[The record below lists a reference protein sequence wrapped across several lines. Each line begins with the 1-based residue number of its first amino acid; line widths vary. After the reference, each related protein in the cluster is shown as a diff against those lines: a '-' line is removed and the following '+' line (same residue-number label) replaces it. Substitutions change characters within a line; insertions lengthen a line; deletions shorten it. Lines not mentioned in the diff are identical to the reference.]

1 MTIIDNL
8 KSIVN
13 FSEKEINQPVVI
25 FNYIDFIT
33 SDDEEYLREMKQKK
47 RELAIDAILDD
58 KVEEFESYKES
69 NPLMNQPDFLSQE
82 YESRT
87 GVVISPKI
95 SQINLK
101 SNRYQSDDDI
111 YKTVISFL
119 DQNTKSQKSTPN
131 GPNKPLDVQL
141 TGDFENDKRRVISKV
156 IMSSNIIAI
165 DGRIG
170 PGTSVICGQNAY
182 KYITNANQPNW
193 VNGETILDI
202 TINPDKIIVCRSS
215 RQDQAGLILVKDEK
229 NKNFYFGQTPRWD
242 KQYCWFLI
250 K

>member
-25 FNYIDFIT
+25 FNYIDFI
-33 SDDEEYLREMKQKK
+33 SSNDEEYLREMKQKN

-69 NPLMNQPDFLSQE
+69 NPLMNQPDFLTPE
-82 YESRT
+82 
-87 GVVISPKI
+87 VIYPKI
-95 SQINLK
+95 LQINLK
-101 SNRYQSDDDI
+101 STRYQSDDDI

-131 GPNKPLDVQL
+131 ASLDVQL
-141 TGDFENDKRRVISKV
+141 TGDFENDKRRVISKS
-156 IMSSNIIAI
+156 IMSSNIISM

-182 KYITNANQPNW
+182 KYINDM
-193 VNGETILDI
+193 NGMKTILDI

-250 K
+250 KELI

>member
-33 SDDEEYLREMKQKK
+33 SNDEEYLREMKQKN

-82 YESRT
+82 
-87 GVVISPKI
+87 VISPKI
-95 SQINLK
+95 LQINLK
-101 SNRYQSDDDI
+101 STRYQSDDDI

-131 GPNKPLDVQL
+131 SLNTSLDVQL
-141 TGDFENDKRRVISKV
+141 TGDFENDKRRVISKS
-156 IMSSNIIAI
+156 IMSSNIIAM

-182 KYITNANQPNW
+182 KYINDDW
-193 VNGETILDI
+193 MNGMKAILDI

-250 K
+250 KELI